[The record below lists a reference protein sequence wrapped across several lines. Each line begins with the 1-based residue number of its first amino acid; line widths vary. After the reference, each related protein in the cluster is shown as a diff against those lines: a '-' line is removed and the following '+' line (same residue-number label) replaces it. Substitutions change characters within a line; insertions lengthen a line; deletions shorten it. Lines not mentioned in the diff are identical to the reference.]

1 APQGFVE
8 YLTKYW
14 MPEHIIKMW
23 STVYRKGRTIFE
35 ICDTNMLIEAWHH
48 VLKGKFLYGKGN
60 QR

>member
-1 APQGFVE
+1 VE

-14 MPEHIIKMW
+14 MAEHIIKVW

-48 VLKGKFLYGKGN
+48 VLKGKFLHGKGN
-60 QR
+60 RR